1 MQKRILIL
9 TINLKVT
16 IKRGD
21 YGRTPL
27 IQHQKSLEI
36 LIISAIFKK
45 GLLLHCS
52 QFRYL
57 NQLLSLTKTKMNSIF
72 CRFFLALPIRS
83 WSCDAL
89 LIETLREMPSST
101 LQLVKEPK
109 AYQHINQVS
118 ISIEIVCPKAW
129 IVSNIADKTNR
140 YYCCPIC
147 PSLKWFT
154 EATAKSITR
163 ANQLGLSR
171 M

>member
-1 MQKRILIL
+1 METTEERPSFPL
-9 TINLKVT
+9 
-16 IKRGD
+16 
-21 YGRTPL
+21 L

-36 LIISAIFKK
+36 FIISANFLKSPSRIS
-45 GLLLHCS
+45 LHCS

-57 NQLLSLTKTKMNSIF
+57 NQFFIISSLTKTKMNSIF

-118 ISIEIVCPKAW
+118 ISIEIVCPRAW
-129 IVSNIADKTNR
+129 IVSDITHKTNR
-140 YYCCPIC
+140 YYCCSIC
-147 PSLKWFT
+147 LSLKWFT